1 MSQLSAVTIFK
12 TCLYHFS
19 GRYCT
24 LLRRFPGWRHESPAV
39 SAIMMLWLFVCMV
52 FGMCQLIVNVTRH
65 FPA

>member
-1 MSQLSAVTIFK
+1 
-12 TCLYHFS
+12 
-19 GRYCT
+19 
-24 LLRRFPGWRHESPAV
+24 V